1 MRIDHIQLAAPK
13 GEEEKARAFFGGLL
27 EMEEETKPEP
37 LQGRGG
43 CWFRKGEA
51 IVHIGVDG
59 DFSPQ
64 GKAHPAFVIAD
75 LDALAEKLGQAD
87 YPVNWD
93 GALPDRRRFY
103 TADPFGNRIEFMQAG
118 SGFSECP

>member
-1 MRIDHIQLAAPK
+1 MKIDHIQLACAA
-13 GEEEKARAFFGGLL
+13 GGEEKAREFFGQLL

-59 DFSPQ
+59 DFHPQ
-64 GKAHPAFVIAD
+64 GKAHPAFVVEE
-75 LDALAEKLGQAD
+75 LDALAGRLESAG
-87 YPVNWD
+87 YPVKWD
-93 GALPDRRRFY
+93 KALPDRRRFY
-103 TADPFGNRIEFMQAG
+103 TEDPFGNRIEFMQSG
-118 SGFSECP
+118 DGFSDR